1 MKDSNRETDIT
12 VLLHLADKVVTV
24 LKFVD
29 EPLTLVF
36 EKETTG
42 TTESLSGQEL
52 HLNIG
57 IIEVNETTR
66 VNLNLL
72 EVNTARTNRHSELLS
87 VTSAVVAVGGRE
99 THELRPVLL
108 E

>member
-1 MKDSNRETDIT
+1 MTHVA
-12 VLLHLADKVVTV
+12 VLPHLAGNEVTV
-24 LKFVD
+24 LKLVD
-29 EPLTLVF
+29 EPLALVIK
-36 EKETTG
+36 KETTG

-52 HLNIG
+52 HLG
-57 IIEVNETTR
+57 VGVVGVNETSW
-66 VNLNLL
+66 VNLDLL
-72 EVNTARTNRHSELLS
+72 KVNTVRTNGHSELLS